1 MMVVVR
7 RVLSAD
13 VRVDGAL
20 IGEINAGLLLYTGF
34 EKTDTLAEC
43 KAAADKIIK
52 LRIFDSD
59 SGEISIREHG
69 GSLLSISQFTLT
81 ADTKKGNR
89 PSFGKSMPAAQA
101 YKLFES
107 FNALLE
113 AELPGKI
120 QRGAFGKDMKIS
132 AIDDGPYTLLLDY

>member
-1 MMVVVR
+1 MTVLVR
-7 RVLSAD
+7 RVLSAG

-34 EKTDTLAEC
+34 EKTDTLSEC
-43 KAAADKIIK
+43 RAAADKIIK

-69 GSLLSISQFTLT
+69 GSLLSISQFTLS

-89 PSFGKSMPAAQA
+89 PSFGKSMPAAEA
-101 YKLFES
+101 CELFEG

-120 QRGAFGKDMKIS
+120 QLGAFGKDMKIS
-132 AIDDGPYTLLLDY
+132 AVDDGPYTLILNY